1 MFLTRQPSSA
11 SIQQFLHESKI
22 LALSYEPV
30 GIVSKVPAG
39 YDVDEMAVVIGSGE
53 AGFERAK
60 AALMAWKHFDLDWA
74 RVCPEGAPIEIGT
87 TVAVLV
93 RHFGFWSLNGCRV
106 LYFLGDRSHG
116 STFGFAYGTL
126 ANHAERGEEI
136 FEVSLNRASQAV
148 TYRIRAVS
156 RPRAVLARLGYP
168 ATRMLQERFRRDSG
182 EALRRAMQGGARS
195 REG

>member
-1 MFLTRQPSSA
+1 MFLIRQPSPA
-11 SIQQFLHESKI
+11 SIQQFLLESKT
-22 LALSYEPV
+22 LALSYAPI

-39 YDVDEMAVVIGSGE
+39 YDADDAAVVIGSGE

-60 AALMAWKHFDLDWA
+60 AALTSWKHFDLGWA
-74 RVCPEGAPIEIGT
+74 GVYPAGAPIEIGT
-87 TVAVLV
+87 NVAILV

-106 LYFLGDRSHG
+106 LYLLGDRSHG

-126 ANHAERGEEI
+126 TDHAEQGEEI

-148 TYRIRAVS
+148 TYRIRAAS
-156 RPRAVLARLGYP
+156 RPRAALARLGYP

-182 EALRRAMQGGARS
+182 EALRRAMQGGR
-195 REG
+195 

>member
-1 MFLTRQPSSA
+1 MFLSRRPSPKTIA
-11 SIQQFLHESKI
+11 RFLEESSR
-22 LALSYEPV
+22 LPLSYPRA
-30 GIVSKVPAG
+30 GIASNPPPK
-39 YDVDEMAVVIGSGE
+39 YDTDETDVVIGSGE

-74 RVCPEGAPIEIGT
+74 RICPEGAPIEIGT

-126 ANHAERGEEI
+126 TNHAEQGEEI
-136 FEVSLNRASQAV
+136 FEVSLNRASQSV
-148 TYRIRAVS
+148 TYRIRAAS
-156 RPRAVLARLGYP
+156 RPRAALARLGYP
-168 ATRMLQERFRRDSG
+168 ATRMLQERFRRGSG
-182 EALRRAMQGGARS
+182 EALRRAMQPGR
-195 REG
+195 

>member
-1 MFLTRQPSSA
+1 MFLIRQPSPA
-11 SIQQFLHESKI
+11 SIQQFLLESKT
-22 LALSYEPV
+22 LALSYAPI

-39 YDVDEMAVVIGSGE
+39 YDVDDAAVVIGSGE

-60 AALMAWKHFDLDWA
+60 AALMSWKHFDLGWA
-74 RVCPEGAPIEIGT
+74 SVYPAGAPIEIGT

-93 RHFGFWSLNGCRV
+93 NHFGFWSLNGCRV
-106 LYFLGDRSHG
+106 LYLLGDRSHG

-126 ANHAERGEEI
+126 TNHAEQGEEI

-148 TYRIRAVS
+148 TYRIRAAS
-156 RPRAVLARLGYP
+156 RPRAALARLGYP

-182 EALRRAMQGGARS
+182 EALRRAMQGGR
-195 REG
+195 